1 MVLQRLTDF
10 SLQKG
15 GPPYQSGTL
24 ADNLLFAHFR
34 LQQDISHLFP
44 YINSVVTSASFFPKL
59 PFIRF
64 VLDGFCCGLHPDH
77 GVSASFADRR
87 QALDFME
94 RLLAFLNNI
103 NRRRDQ
109 LEPNYRAWNPV
120 PALYIYKVLPRTNCR
135 TCGYPS
141 CLAFAAA
148 LSRHKTRPERCPGLQ
163 RPLVTQSVYPVFD
176 QQGNLISTVTL
187 DVEPNPPHPT
197 QDAKPKNRSEA
208 SARSIS
214 HNFLVP
220 LTARE
225 KEVLRLVAQGA
236 TNLEIATQL
245 ELSPHTVKSHI
256 ISIFNKLAVNDRTQ
270 AAVKAV
276 RHHLI

>member
-1 MVLQRLTDF
+1 MVQGFTDF

-15 GPPYQSGTL
+15 GPPYQSGML

-34 LQQDISHLFP
+34 LKQDISPLFP
-44 YINSVVTSASFFPKL
+44 YINSVAASASYFPNL

-87 QALDFME
+87 QALEFME
-94 RLLAFLNNI
+94 KLLDFLNEI
-103 NRRRDQ
+103 SRRRDR

-120 PALYIYKVLPRTNCR
+120 PTLHIYKVLPRTNCR
-135 TCGYPS
+135 VCGYPS

-148 LSRHKTRPERCPGLQ
+148 LSRQKTRPERCPELG
-163 RPLVTQSVYPVFD
+163 RPLATQAVYPVLD
-176 QQGNLISTVTL
+176 HQGNLVSTVTL
-187 DVEPNPPHPT
+187 DVEPNPPPPT
-197 QDAKPKNRSEA
+197 QEGNPKTPPEAPSRSK
-208 SARSIS
+208 S

-220 LTARE
+220 LTPRE
-225 KEVLRLVAQGA
+225 KEVLGLVAQGA
-236 TNLEIATQL
+236 TNLEIATRL

-256 ISIFNKLAVNDRTQ
+256 INIFNKLAVNDRTQ
-270 AAVKAV
+270 AAVRALQ
-276 RHHLI
+276 HHLI